1 MTTKNPTT
9 SVSPEVL
16 NMLRAGYN
24 LMVCGNGDIGGKW
37 SGWRVSGDGHLTSPE
52 GDVFSVAFLRMIGR
66 EFAIRGT
73 PLTRRRSKQLRE
85 RALRQD
91 FSALA
96 RMNRDD

>member
-1 MTTKNPTT
+1 MTTKNHMT

-24 LMVCGNGDIGGKW
+24 LMVCGNGYVGGKW
-37 SGWRVSGDGHLTSPE
+37 EGWRFSGDGKVTSPD
-52 GDVFSVAFLRMIGR
+52 GDTFSVEFLRMIGR

-73 PLTRRRSKQLRE
+73 PLTRRRRKPLGQ

-91 FSALA
+91 LSAIA
-96 RMNRDD
+96 HVSRDD

>member
-24 LMVCGNGDIGGKW
+24 LMVCGNGSIGGKW
-37 SGWRVSGDGHLTSPE
+37 EGWRVSGDGNLTSPE
-52 GDVFSVAFLRMIGR
+52 GDVFSVSFLRMIGR

-73 PLTRRRSKQLRE
+73 PLTRRRAKRLRE
-85 RALRQD
+85 RAIRQD
-91 FSALA
+91 LSAIALL
-96 RMNRDD
+96 NRAD